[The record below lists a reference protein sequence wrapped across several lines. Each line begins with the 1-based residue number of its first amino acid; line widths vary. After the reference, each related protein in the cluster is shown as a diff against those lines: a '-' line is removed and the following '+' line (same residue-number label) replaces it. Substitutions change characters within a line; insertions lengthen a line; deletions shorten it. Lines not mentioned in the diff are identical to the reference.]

1 MMALNEKLVYSEED
15 IMCVAYK
22 QSFIEIH
29 PIVDISHKITNVNL
43 TVVLDGKL
51 GDELH

>member
-1 MMALNEKLVYSEED
+1 
-15 IMCVAYK
+15 MCVAYK